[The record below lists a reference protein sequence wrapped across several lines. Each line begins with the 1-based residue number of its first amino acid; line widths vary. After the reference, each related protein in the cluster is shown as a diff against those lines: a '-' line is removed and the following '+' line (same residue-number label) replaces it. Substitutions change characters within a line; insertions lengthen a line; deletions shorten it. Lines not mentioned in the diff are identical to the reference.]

1 MKRYWRP
8 ALYLF
13 FSLLC
18 LLALAAGSL
27 KTGVLLMLVVVS
39 D

>member
-1 MKRYWRP
+1 MKHYWRP

-18 LLALAAGSL
+18 LLVLLIGSL
-27 KTGVLLMLVVVS
+27 KTGALLMLVVVS

>member
-1 MKRYWRP
+1 MKHYWRP

-18 LLALAAGSL
+18 LLLLVLGSL
-27 KTGVLLMLVVVS
+27 KTGALLMLVVVS